1 MSLNTRL
8 SEARKRLFDK
18 IRELGALTEKPIPAA
33 TMFSWIKKLFSAGAP
48 PSPSP
53 SLSDATATAVDEELA
68 GRWYDHKS
76 ALMESFLGKEHNM
89 VMHAIIPYAI
99 GGGLD
104 LYYYP
109 HGIEGT
115 GIATKELSDLPD
127 QGSANRLF
135 SCYEMAMFTR
145 HPVNLD
151 DAKNPNTPFGKAHG
165 NINRILNFVAPYS
178 AQATLNGGE
187 TCEFPAD
194 MEHVGGKC
202 LIFDHYGHHADD
214 LVTSFG
220 VLAILEVFRSE
231 MEFARE
237 QGGGELIARLKAAGH
252 YPYSDL
258 DRAPVA

>member
-1 MSLNTRL
+1 ML
-8 SEARKRLFDK
+8 
-18 IRELGALTEKPIPAA
+18 
-33 TMFSWIKKLFSAGAP
+33 SWIKKLFSVSRPASP
-48 PSPSP
+48 VTPSPP
-53 SLSDATATAVDEELA
+53 GPQQAVDEELA
-68 GRWYDHKS
+68 SRWYDHKS
-76 ALMESFLGKEHNM
+76 ALMEGFLGKEHNM
-89 VMHAIIPYAI
+89 VMHAIIPYAV

-151 DAKNPNTPFGKAHG
+151 HAKDPSTPFGKAHS

-202 LIFDHYGHHADD
+202 LIFDHYGHHSDD

-220 VLAILEVFRSE
+220 VLAIMEVFRSE
-231 MEFARE
+231 MGFARE
-237 QGGGELIARLKAAGH
+237 HGAGELIARLKAAGH